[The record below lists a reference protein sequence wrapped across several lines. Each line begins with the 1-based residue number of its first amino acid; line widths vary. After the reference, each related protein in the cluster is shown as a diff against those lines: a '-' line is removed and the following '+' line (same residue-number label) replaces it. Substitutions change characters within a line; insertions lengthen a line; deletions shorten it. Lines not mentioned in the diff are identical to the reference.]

1 MSTVDNE
8 RPPYVAFETR
18 AVEDRAAS
26 VAQGHYVAK
35 DVIFVTVTRPGS
47 RDTSDFVAEEWLKR
61 MQQQA
66 QNGTIPPTWVDA
78 FHQRFEAFKKNE
90 TLPEEGTP
98 IKGWQ
103 LASPAVQ
110 QTLLQAG
117 FRTVEELA
125 TAGDAEIRG
134 IGTGAITFREKAR
147 AWLDEAKTKGVSAE
161 KIADLTQKIADLTD
175 LTQRL
180 LDENKA
186 LREKAEAGESKDVA
200 APSRPMPLV
209 RPALMQKA

>member
-8 RPPYVAFETR
+8 RPPYVAFEVR
-18 AVEDRAAS
+18 PVEDRTAS
-26 VAQGHYVAK
+26 LAQGHYVAK
-35 DVIFVTVTRPGS
+35 DVIFATVTRPGS

-66 QNGTIPPTWVDA
+66 QNGAIPPTWVDA
-78 FHQRFEAFKKNE
+78 FQQRFEAFKKNE

-103 LASPAVQ
+103 VASPAMQ

-125 TAGDAEIRG
+125 LAGDAEIRG

-147 AWLDEAKTKGVSAE
+147 AWLEEAKTKGVSVE
-161 KIADLTQKIADLTD
+161 KIAGLSQKISDLTD

-180 LDENKA
+180 LEENKA
-186 LREKAEAGESKDVA
+186 LKAQIEA
-200 APSRPMPLV
+200 APPAEPVPNSRTMPLI
-209 RPALMQKA
+209 RPALAQKA